1 MELAGEHIY
10 LRYITSEKTDTEN
23 IIRWR
28 NKEFVKNNFIYR
40 EAFTIQS
47 HEKWLKNM
55 VDVGKAVQFM
65 IYVKEERVPI
75 GSVYLKDIDH
85 VHKKAEYGIFIGEEE
100 YLGRGLGKEAAK
112 LVLRYGFEDLLLH
125 KVFLRVF
132 SYNQAALLSY
142 KKAGFVEEGYFKD
155 EVKIQDHYYD
165 IVFMSVLRD
174 DFR

>member
-47 HEKWLKNM
+47 HVKWLKNM
-55 VDVGKAVQFM
+55 VDVGKAVQFI

-132 SYNQAALLSY
+132 SYNQAALRSY
-142 KKAGFVEEGYFKD
+142 KRAGFVEEGYFKD
-155 EVKIQDHYYD
+155 EVKIQDRYYD
-165 IVFMSVLRD
+165 IIFMSVLRD